1 MAVVGS
7 GTIDVGTK
15 TPTGQPGQPIVEH
28 LAGSNGS
35 FKPRIEE
42 QNSLKAERVRI
53 CDAMSQQRG
62 NCGNVSA
69 PQKFVR
75 LVGCRDPKARPEPW
89 VRPRPAAGE
98 R

>member
-1 MAVVGS
+1 MGS
-7 GTIDVGTK
+7 GTTDVGNK
-15 TPTGQPGQPIVEH
+15 TAAGKPGQPIVER
-28 LAGSNGS
+28 LAGSDGS
-35 FKPRIEE
+35 SESPIDE

-53 CDAMSQQRG
+53 CGAMSQQRG
-62 NCGNVSA
+62 DCGNVSA

-75 LVGCRDPKARPEPW
+75 LVGARDPKARPEPW